1 MIRHLEGKH
10 PIKNVIWR
18 NSHAGWHAGPAEIQ
32 HCWIPNTRIRA
43 TARGPGHMERE
54 HWLSTGWILGGSTR
68 PASARAPDKNPRIWK
83 GGLIQGRNKEITPPL
98 PVQLVQPLL
107 TAARLEYRTMD
118 TMLKIVSP
126 VGGYGINTQFNGSSL
141 EGSLSVCEVF
151 PWFQKFVTN
160 W

>member
-18 NSHAGWHAGPAEIQ
+18 NSHAGSRWHAGPAEIQ

-54 HWLSTGWILGGSTR
+54 HWLTTGWILGGSTR

-83 GGLIQGRNKEITPPL
+83 GGLTDAVHGGCVGWMELWRHPDTRPPC
-98 PVQLVQPLL
+98 
-107 TAARLEYRTMD
+107 
-118 TMLKIVSP
+118 
-126 VGGYGINTQFNGSSL
+126 
-141 EGSLSVCEVF
+141 SV
-151 PWFQKFVTN
+151 N
-160 W
+160 